1 MNYIVNMVNIKKFKG
16 NRWNLIE
23 NVLNSLYLILW
34 FIWWVYFFLKIR
46 LFLFLKYFMK
56 KNYNRFDMYKFFM

>member
-56 KNYNRFDMYKFFM
+56 KNYNGFDMYKFFM